1 MPVNKE
7 ETPND
12 IENIHQK
19 KKSLFSAFFASQ
31 QNSERKLIDG
41 FMT

>member
-12 IENIHQK
+12 IENTHQK
-19 KKSLFSAFFASQ
+19 KSLYLVPFLHHSRILRE
-31 QNSERKLIDG
+31 N
-41 FMT
+41 